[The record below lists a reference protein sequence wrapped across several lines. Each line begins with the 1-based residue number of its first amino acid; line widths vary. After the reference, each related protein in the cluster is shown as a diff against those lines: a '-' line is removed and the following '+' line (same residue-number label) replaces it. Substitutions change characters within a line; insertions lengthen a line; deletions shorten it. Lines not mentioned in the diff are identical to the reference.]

1 VRKRAQHG
9 DEIVPLLHAAL
20 AARTALEWEAWF
32 GDEVPCA
39 AARRVED
46 MFEHPQVVAEQMMTT
61 FDHPVVGRYRGVT
74 QPIRFGRTP
83 GPTPFTAP
91 TLGQDTEAV
100 VARVDG
106 TVDV

>member
-1 VRKRAQHG
+1 
-9 DEIVPLLHAAL
+9 
-20 AARTALEWEAWF
+20 
-32 GDEVPCA
+32 
-39 AARRVED
+39 

-100 VARVDG
+100 VARVEG
-106 TVDV
+106 VLHAPGA